1 MNPKTNTEV
10 ERNKKVRIVE
20 KIDNLRVVQ
29 NNHYIIGEL
38 ENALKIAEQIIDLAK
53 EAKLNSI
60 VDEQQEFIDKLR
72 DKIKERGI
80 IALIKDVFEVLKSD
94 FSKLTAENKIFEA
107 HNRVVQ
113 FKINY
118 EKSLNLSSFPNIKEL
133 FLKDEELWNDFVKNQ
148 DKLNE
153 KLKSLEK
160 QFNKHLENNDFNK
173 LNETLNKAKEIVSIS
188 IDEEMKKS
196 WEKYEIKFNKT
207 KRQCE
212 LVETIKKSINE
223 SSKLKEKFLFEESI
237 HQIEKTME
245 LIKSEDMEDYLK
257 KLENKRQ
264 EIIAAETK
272 YNKLYLML
280 ADYKGKLR
288 ENQAKNFLNAAVKNC
303 ERILHISQLI
313 GMSEIEM
320 EYAQILNGIKKEIE
334 KRESKSKEEINELL
348 NKVKKF
354 GNCIQKENDILP
366 IIEEFFVKDILGELS
381 NDPSE
386 KLEQVG
392 SLLNEHRV
400 AVKKE
405 IISKVIYVTSSDEIF
420 QDLIPREITK
430 LGGEEESAKYQVRSW
445 LTNRLED
452 TIEKGTITDTIPY
465 NFEILNVELNG
476 KRVEDLNINKA
487 MTKEGIEFKW
497 QVENLAP
504 KKKVE
509 INYNL
514 RRRISRTIIFVIKD
528 QLKIV
533 KMHSNL
539 KERKEGFYEVIISF
553 KNSFGAPLE
562 GMIVE
567 DIVPLYYLHF
577 VSEPTNLLP
586 EKTKGLEIGEL
597 FKWSVG
603 NMDIDTLNYNYK
615 LLELYKFEEIK
626 TMINNLN
633 QNCLKN
639 LNKGDIKTALAEYK
653 ELKQQILNFVK

>member
-1 MNPKTNTEV
+1 MNPKTNNELEKT
-10 ERNKKVRIVE
+10 KKVRIVE

-38 ENALKIAEQIIDLAK
+38 ENALKMAEQIIDLAK

-60 VDEQQEFIDKLR
+60 VEEQQEFIDKLR
-72 DKIKERGI
+72 EKIKERGI
-80 IALIKDVFEVLKSD
+80 IALIKDAFEVLKSN
-94 FSKLTAENKIFEA
+94 FNKLTAENKIFEA

-188 IDEEMKKS
+188 IDEEIKKS

-354 GNCIQKENDILP
+354 G
-366 IIEEFFVKDILGELS
+366 
-381 NDPSE
+381 
-386 KLEQVG
+386 
-392 SLLNEHRV
+392 
-400 AVKKE
+400 
-405 IISKVIYVTSSDEIF
+405 
-420 QDLIPREITK
+420 
-430 LGGEEESAKYQVRSW
+430 
-445 LTNRLED
+445 
-452 TIEKGTITDTIPY
+452 
-465 NFEILNVELNG
+465 
-476 KRVEDLNINKA
+476 
-487 MTKEGIEFKW
+487 
-497 QVENLAP
+497 
-504 KKKVE
+504 
-509 INYNL
+509 
-514 RRRISRTIIFVIKD
+514 
-528 QLKIV
+528 
-533 KMHSNL
+533 
-539 KERKEGFYEVIISF
+539 
-553 KNSFGAPLE
+553 
-562 GMIVE
+562 
-567 DIVPLYYLHF
+567 
-577 VSEPTNLLP
+577 
-586 EKTKGLEIGEL
+586 
-597 FKWSVG
+597 
-603 NMDIDTLNYNYK
+603 
-615 LLELYKFEEIK
+615 
-626 TMINNLN
+626 
-633 QNCLKN
+633 
-639 LNKGDIKTALAEYK
+639 
-653 ELKQQILNFVK
+653 